1 MIRRYK
7 YRSLKKLQLHKNSVF
22 LLEIRDTKQVTALL
36 YYCITIV
43 YSYDL
48 LYFQRTE
55 HNIISP
61 PHCTQAQAQALTSR
75 HGTAHQAH
83 MMEHLPYPRTHQ
95 SHYTYTPMPAG
106 LHLLSLMLD
115 AWLSSRFSINTP
127 PG

>member
-55 HNIISP
+55 HMISP
-61 PHCTQAQAQALTSR
+61 PPHLRALHTGTSTHFTAR
-75 HGTAHQAH
+75 HGASSTYDGAPT
-83 MMEHLPYPRTHQ
+83 LPSNSPITLYVYTHACWPPP
-95 SHYTYTPMPAG
+95 SE
-106 LHLLSLMLD
+106 LD
-115 AWLSSRFSINTP
+115 A
-127 PG
+127 